1 MTATKCFIDN
11 FLVWSDWQFF
21 NMLLRN
27 WMNRLLLFKE
37 SREHFYL
44 NCKFLWAIFVGLLR
58 SRCQHRHA
66 TLLPGDQAMFCIF
79 IFSWHLNTRNEK
91 ARDFKMEVFSS
102 SFASVAFKEALL
114 KSKII
119 PWINVQVLSGDGLQL
134 STVTGIRFYEMKCQ
148 TLQESRN
155 LSTGF
160 RRSRVLNFKV
170 NVIVFLKPHL

>member
-1 MTATKCFIDN
+1 
-11 FLVWSDWQFF
+11 
-21 NMLLRN
+21 
-27 WMNRLLLFKE
+27 MNRWLLFKE

-44 NCKFLWAIFVGLLR
+44 NCKFLWAIFVVSFAAVVSIVTQR
-58 SRCQHRHA
+58 SSQETRLCFAYSFSRD
-66 TLLPGDQAMFCIF
+66 TL
-79 IFSWHLNTRNEK
+79 TRGTRRQEILK
-91 ARDFKMEVFSS
+91 W

-114 KSKII
+114 KWKII

-160 RRSRVLNFKV
+160 RRLRVLNFKV